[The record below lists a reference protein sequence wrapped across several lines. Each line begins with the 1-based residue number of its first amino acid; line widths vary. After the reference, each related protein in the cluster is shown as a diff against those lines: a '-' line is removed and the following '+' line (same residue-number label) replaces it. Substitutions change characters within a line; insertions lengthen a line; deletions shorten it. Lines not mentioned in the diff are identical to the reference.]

1 MSIDVDLLYYLHHD
15 NQLNIQFD
23 LMKQKVNFGLQM
35 DANISIE
42 SDGKE
47 KYFVKKK
54 FIKEISA
61 LTDLFFM

>member
-42 SDGKE
+42 SDREE
-47 KYFVKKK
+47 KYFV
-54 FIKEISA
+54 
-61 LTDLFFM
+61 